1 MAVPFFVSVSIILK
15 NCVLYN
21 VLTNVGF
28 MFKTYELFIY
38 HLALW
43 NTISS
48 EKRTILLKNK
58 NLTFF
63 VRINLFGTGIL

>member
-1 MAVPFFVSVSIILK
+1 VSVYYVYT
-15 NCVLYN
+15 CVLYN

-38 HLALW
+38 DLALW

-48 EKRTILLKNK
+48 ENAQ
-58 NLTFF
+58 FH
-63 VRINLFGTGIL
+63 